1 MLKSIR
7 IGRRLGLAFGFV
19 LALLVLAVGLA
30 LVQVRTMGENLSR
43 IVGVYNREQNLAAT
57 MQFQTQSIQVYI
69 RTILLT
75 DDPAEVASSQ
85 TRLENA
91 RAAYAEAA
99 SGLQA
104 LLISDEA
111 KALFARVAAD
121 REKALALNKQ
131 ALVMAGQGQRKEAV
145 ALLLGEARQSNNAW
159 IDLMAEMNR
168 FVGSQLAK
176 ASGKAEEAQR
186 NAFLLLVILA
196 SVALLVGTFAAVTIT
211 WSITRPIRSF
221 VEVLAAVS
229 GGDLRVEARVDAQDE
244 IGQLGASLNGM
255 LRQLRQ
261 TIARMAQ
268 AAASVASGATELSAS
283 SEQMSAATEQ
293 IARSSETVHA
303 TTEQMASAI
312 LQLSASV
319 QQVAS
324 NVKASIEQS
333 TLAVSATVEGQ
344 QGGREAAEGMDR
356 IRQATGSIAKA
367 VGVIQE
373 IARQTN
379 LLSLNAAI
387 EAAKAGANG
396 KGFAVVAEEVRK
408 LAERSRQASAEI
420 EGLIRETHETVGQG
434 TEAVTTTLGLME
446 RIHESI
452 GTMERMVQQIG
463 AATEEQ
469 SSTSGEVARRVEET
483 SQEVGQNAAATQQ
496 LSATVQEISRTS
508 AELARI
514 SEDLAR
520 DVALFRI

>member
-19 LALLVLAVGLA
+19 LGLLVLAVGLA
-30 LVQVRTMGENLSR
+30 LVQVQTMGENLNR
-43 IVGVYNREQNLAAT
+43 IVRVYSREQYLATT
-57 MQFQTQSIQVYI
+57 MQFQTQSIQVHL
-69 RTILLT
+69 RTLLLT
-75 DDPAEVASSQ
+75 EDPAEVAATQ
-85 TRLENA
+85 QRLETA
-91 RAAYAEAA
+91 RTAYAEAA
-99 SGLQA
+99 SQLQA
-104 LLISDEA
+104 LLLSDEA
-111 KALFARVAAD
+111 KALFARMAED

-131 ALVMAGQGQRKEAV
+131 ALALAADGKRKEAA
-145 ALLLGEARQSNNAW
+145 ALLLGEARHSNNAW
-159 IDLMAEMNR
+159 ITRMGEMAR
-168 FVGSQLAK
+168 LTGDRLAE
-176 ASGKAEEAQR
+176 ANQKAEEAHR
-186 NAFLLLVILA
+186 TAVVSLVVLA
-196 SVALLVGTFAAVTIT
+196 SVAVLAGAFAAITIT

-221 VEVLAAVS
+221 VGVLEAAA
-229 GGDLRVEARVDAQDE
+229 GGDLRVEASVDTKDE
-244 IGQLGASLNGM
+244 IGRLAESLNGM

-268 AAASVASGATELSAS
+268 AASSVASGATELSAS
-283 SEQMSAATEQ
+283 SEQMSAATDQ

-324 NVKASIEQS
+324 NVKASVEQS
-333 TLAVSATVEGQ
+333 NLAVAATQEGQ

-356 IRQATGSIAKA
+356 IRQATASIAKA

-408 LAERSRQASAEI
+408 LAERSRQASLEI
-420 EGLIRETHETVGQG
+420 ESLIQETHETVGQG
-434 TEAVTTTLGLME
+434 TEAVTSTLGQMG

-452 GTMERMVQQIG
+452 ETMERMVQQIG
-463 AATEEQ
+463 VATEEQ
-469 SSTSGEVARRVEET
+469 SNTSGEVARRVEET
-483 SQEVGQNAAATQQ
+483 SREVGQNAAATQQ

-520 DVALFRI
+520 DVAQFRL